1 MISCCLRLMIWQSI
15 MVHSQCS
22 IMVHSQCCM
31 WISSVMWTVL
41 VSHCPERTT
50 KHLLI
55 LQKHNLNKK
64 PCLNIILN
72 LCRFYISLQFA
83 IWFIIIVIQ
92 IPPSILS
99 MENPIRPWESRE
111 RPEDPSHWLSG
122 LDVQGNVSIALPIIN
137 CQGQGDIS
145 ILNLKECFL
154 TFGANWA
161 CACSYSVLS

>member
-1 MISCCLRLMIWQSI
+1 MISCCLRLMIWQ
-15 MVHSQCS
+15 S

-64 PCLNIILN
+64 PCFEYYFESMSFLY
-72 LCRFYISLQFA
+72 FTA
-83 IWFIIIVIQ
+83 IRHHHHHP
-92 IPPSILS
+92 IPSFDPVYGKPNQTVGIKG
-99 MENPIRPWESRE
+99 EAGRPFTLIKWIG
-111 RPEDPSHWLSG
+111 RPRQCLYCAPNH
-122 LDVQGNVSIALPIIN
+122 Q

-145 ILNLKECFL
+145 ILNWKECFL